1 MNKAPTTFKPGATQ
15 TVAVADSSAASS
27 AVNAQTRDIR
37 VVSTVDA
44 YVEISSAPTASSS
57 SFILPAFTV
66 EYLRVAGAD
75 KVAFLRIGSTT
86 GTARVTE
93 LSQ

>member
-1 MNKAPTTFKPGATQ
+1 MKAPTTFKPGATQ
-15 TVAVADSSAASS
+15 TVAVGASSAASN
-27 AVNAQTRDIR
+27 AINAQTTEIR
-37 VVSTVDA
+37 VIATVDA

-66 EYLRVAGAD
+66 EYFRVSGSSKVAVLRV
-75 KVAFLRIGSTT
+75 GSVT

>member
-1 MNKAPTTFKPGATQ
+1 MKSPTTFKPVATQ
-15 TVAVADSSAASS
+15 TVAIGASSAASN
-27 AVNAQTRDIR
+27 AINAQTTEIR
-37 VVSTVDA
+37 VIATVDA

-66 EYLRVAGAD
+66 EYFRVAGSD
-75 KVAFLRIGSTT
+75 KVAVLRVGSVT

>member
-1 MNKAPTTFKPGATQ
+1 MKAPTTFKMGATQ
-15 TVAVADSSAASS
+15 TVAVGASSAASN
-27 AVNAQTRDIR
+27 AVNANTREIR
-37 VVSTVDA
+37 VIATVDA

>member
-1 MNKAPTTFKPGATQ
+1 MKAPTTFKTGTTH
-15 TVAVADSSAASS
+15 TVSVADSSAAS
-27 AVNAQTRDIR
+27 AATNANTREIR
-37 VVSTVDA
+37 IVTTVDA
-44 YVEISSAPTASSS
+44 YVEISAAPTASSS

-66 EYLRVAGAD
+66 EYFRVAGAD
-75 KVAFLRIGSTT
+75 KVAVLRVGSVT

>member
-1 MNKAPTTFKPGATQ
+1 MKSPTTFKPGATQ
-15 TVAVADSSAASS
+15 TVAVGASSAASN
-27 AVNAQTRDIR
+27 AINAQTTEVR
-37 VVSTVDA
+37 VIATVDA
-44 YVEISSAPTASSS
+44 FVEISSAPTASSS

-66 EYLRVAGAD
+66 EYFRVAGSD
-75 KVAFLRIGSTT
+75 KVAVLRVGSVT

>member
-1 MNKAPTTFKPGATQ
+1 MKSPTTFKPGATQ
-15 TVAVADSSAASS
+15 TVAVGASSAASN
-27 AVNAQTRDIR
+27 AINAQTTEIR
-37 VVSTVDA
+37 VIATVDA
-44 YVEISSAPTASSS
+44 FVEISSAPTASSS

-66 EYLRVAGAD
+66 EYFRVSGSSKVAVLRV
-75 KVAFLRIGSTT
+75 GSVT

>member
-1 MNKAPTTFKPGATQ
+1 MKAPTTFKMGATQ
-15 TVAVADSSAASS
+15 TVAVGTSSAAS
-27 AVNAQTRDIR
+27 NAIDANTREVRI
-37 VVSTVDA
+37 VTTVDA
-44 YVEISSAPTASSS
+44 FVTIAAAPTASSS

-66 EYLRVAGAD
+66 EYFRVSGAD
-75 KVAFLRIGSTT
+75 KVAVLRVGDNN

>member
-1 MNKAPTTFKPGATQ
+1 MKSPTTFKPGATQ
-15 TVAVADSSAASS
+15 TVAVGASSAVSN
-27 AVNAQTRDIR
+27 AVNAQTTEVR
-37 VVSTVDA
+37 VIATVDA
-44 YVEISSAPTASSS
+44 FVEISSAPTASSS

-66 EYLRVAGAD
+66 EYFRVSGSSKVAVLRV
-75 KVAFLRIGSTT
+75 GSVT

>member
-1 MNKAPTTFKPGATQ
+1 MKAPTTFKMGATQ
-15 TVAVADSSAASS
+15 TVAVGASSAASS
-27 AVNAQTRDIR
+27 AVNANTREIR
-37 VVSTVDA
+37 VIATVDA

-66 EYLRVAGAD
+66 EYFRVAGSD
-75 KVAFLRIGSTT
+75 KVAVLRVGSVT
-86 GTARVTE
+86 GTPRVTE